1 VASSAVYTAPI
12 NADGTLGAWTTQSS
26 LAATIYDSQAIVT
39 ANKVHLLGGV
49 VSNAYSSVTYNAT
62 ITGGLNDYSPYYDG
76 SYAPTPSNVFDLPD
90 TTVDDAL
97 YSNSYS
103 YIKY

>member
-1 VASSAVYTAPI
+1 MIPVERLPVFT
-12 NADGTLGAWTTQSS
+12 
-26 LAATIYDSQAIVT
+26 
-39 ANKVHLLGGV
+39 GV
-49 VSNAYSSVTYNAT
+49 VSNAYSSMTYNAP

-76 SYAPTPSNVFDLPD
+76 SYTPIPSNVFDLPD
-90 TTVDDAL
+90 TTADDAL